1 MEAINSNGNNIAMP
15 VELFVKSQKEAKR
28 IIKLA
33 SCDTADEHI
42 KKLNK
47 KMYQRKVQGY

>member
-1 MEAINSNGNNIAMP
+1 MGAINSITSNIVLP

-33 SCDTADEHI
+33 SCDTANEHI